1 MTTRVK
7 LVAVVLIAVAAGLA
21 LFLRPRRIGRDELP
35 ATTNLPAPVRAA
47 IRSKMLRHREQ
58 MQALVS
64 RVVLM
69 DGDGVARV
77 AGEIFDEPAL
87 ARPIV
92 GDELNGF
99 LPERFFVL
107 QDDMRARARRLV
119 IATQPG
125 TQQALADEFAGLAKT
140 CIACH
145 QLYLQGGGGDVGAG
159 VGAIGALPGAEP

>member
-1 MTTRVK
+1 MSTRAK
-7 LVAVVLIAVAAGLA
+7 LIGVVVVAVVAGLA
-21 LFLRPRRIGRDELP
+21 LWLRPHRIGREELV
-35 ATTNLPAPVRAA
+35 ATTSIPAPVRTA
-47 IRSKMLRHREQ
+47 IRTKMLRHHEQ

-87 ARPIV
+87 ARPLV

-107 QDDMRARARRLV
+107 RDEMRARARALV

-125 TQQALADEFAGLAKT
+125 RQQTLADEFAGLAKT

-145 QLYLQGGGGDVGAG
+145 QLYLQGEGGNIGGVGDVGGTSA
-159 VGAIGALPGAEP
+159 ARP